1 MLKLSQDFYIT
12 SSKDRSYWNDTK
24 LDRDYE
30 YDFRYKEF
38 KVELKINFK
47 IVGYTYE
54 DNMAIINFGY
64 DVDVEKW
71 SDREQ
76 GFSYIE
82 GLDSQNGKSTK
93 KYFNSQEARELLL
106 RFIERK
112 IDTYLK
118 TVSPAIIIRGALSD
132 IQVNLTRYKRLDAQ
146 FFKYGY
152 HKKEFDIKNSD
163 SLYQI
168 SSGKKE
174 EDDKVIWVYC
184 KNESHFKKL
193 ENVFK

>member
-12 SSKDRSYWNDTK
+12 SAKDRSYWNDTK

-146 FFKYGY
+146 FFKHGY